1 MNTSALNLYALA
13 VPLFLFFMALE
24 YGIARRRGKPYFSF
38 AHSVANLNVGIAE
51 RLLDVF
57 ITGSLY
63 YYYDFLY
70 RHFAIWEFKPGLLW
84 WILLLLCT
92 DFMWYWYHRL
102 GHEVNLFWSVHVV
115 HHQSPDFNY
124 TASVRITVFQAIAR
138 TGFWSV
144 LPILGFPAHM
154 ITSILLL
161 HGIYPFFTHTRLIGK
176 LGFLEYILV
185 TPSHHRVHHASNPM
199 YLDKNYGDMFI
210 FWDKLFG
217 TFQEETEEPVY
228 GLVHPLYSHSF
239 LWQHFHFLFEM
250 FYTAKRA
257 QGFRNKMRVVF
268 GPPTLIDP
276 NIRSVLERKWHILPG
291 EGSTGKVLR
300 WYTGVQLG
308 AALAVLFVFLL
319 FERRLIWPIEVSI
332 SLFLLLTLINCG
344 AILEQ
349 KRWVF
354 YLEWM
359 RVLVLIPGL
368 VLFLPLPWVLC
379 LLLALGGVLLLF
391 QERLK
396 ERYLAY
402 IFEK

>member
-1 MNTSALNLYALA
+1 
-13 VPLFLFFMALE
+13 
-24 YGIARRRGKPYFSF
+24 
-38 AHSVANLNVGIAE
+38 
-51 RLLDVF
+51 
-57 ITGSLY
+57 
-63 YYYDFLY
+63 
-70 RHFAIWEFKPGLLW
+70 
-84 WILLLLCT
+84 CT